1 MQKIEFKKNT
11 FPIKDPVYQYVDMHI
26 HTEYSSDCFMSVKEI
41 IKYAKKLNIGVAI
54 TDHNEIEG
62 AIRAYEYAKNLNVLL
77 IPGIEVHCAEGTHI
91 IFYFYDILELRRFY
105 REIIVCN
112 KTQDPFERIRLSFF
126 EVLEKKN
133 HYKCLISIPH
143 PYVKAFVGLRAI
155 KNKKDFWRDV
165 DLIEILNSCVRRK
178 ANLRALKQ
186 AESKNLAIVG
196 GSDAH
201 FMFEIGSSLTKAKG
215 FNTSNF
221 LLELQNKRS
230 AVVGQELNFVKTL
243 CVGSAKEYRL
253 FKSCLKN
260 HNLIFRLI

>member
-1 MQKIEFKKNT
+1 M
-11 FPIKDPVYQYVDMHI
+11 
-26 HTEYSSDCFMSVKEI
+26 
-41 IKYAKKLNIGVAI
+41 
-54 TDHNEIEG
+54 
-62 AIRAYEYAKNLNVLL
+62 
-77 IPGIEVHCAEGTHI
+77 HCAEGTHI

-112 KTQDPFERIRLSFF
+112 KTQDQFERIRLSFF

-260 HNLIFRLI
+260 HNLIFRFKVMLMTFLPYFIKKMDFKILPPKIK